1 MGEYMSKFKPK
12 MYYKSIFDINYNKLK
27 EKNIKVLIFDLDNTI
42 MTVDDNL
49 PNEKVVELFK
59 KLSNDFKVFIASNNL
74 KERVRRIGDYLGVH
88 AFYLVRK
95 PSSKIKKLLLKKIN
109 VNMNEVAVIGDQI
122 MTDINMG
129 NRLDMY
135 TILVD
140 PMGTRD
146 LKITFFNRLMEKI
159 VLKRI
164 KVKRGEYY
172 EEVL

>member
-1 MGEYMSKFKPK
+1 MSKFKPDL
-12 MYYKSIFDINYNKLK
+12 YYKNIFSINYNLLK
-27 EKNIKVLIFDLDNTI
+27 KDNIKVLIFDLDNTI
-42 MTVDDNL
+42 MTVDDDL
-49 PNEKVVELFK
+49 PQDEVVELFK
-59 KLSNDFKVFIASNNL
+59 KLNNDFKVFIASNNL
-74 KERVRRIGDYLGVH
+74 KERVRRIGKYLGVH

-95 PSSKIKKLLLKKIN
+95 PSSKIKKLLLKKIT

-129 NRLDMY
+129 NRLGMK

-140 PMGTRD
+140 PMGEKD

-172 EEVL
+172 EEIL